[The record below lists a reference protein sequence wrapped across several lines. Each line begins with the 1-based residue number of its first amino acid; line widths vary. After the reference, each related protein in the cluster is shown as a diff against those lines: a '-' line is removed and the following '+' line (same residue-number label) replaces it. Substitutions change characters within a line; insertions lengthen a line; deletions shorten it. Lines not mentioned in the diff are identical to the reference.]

1 MLCSSYYTSYYT
13 EEPTTQR
20 RSTRSQA
27 SIPKKSSVPVS
38 PAVIPISAGLTPEG
52 GTDSPNQ
59 PSRGGYGDKTPASE
73 EFAPLKPMKSV
84 EGLESRCPTQR
95 PIHCVLTA
103 QATVYQQWQAR
114 IMYFHWKKQARAD
127 GECTDMTGFTRLVA
141 SENGKPD
148 GLEDEMPSVFVKQ
161 LSQMELSKLGHF
173 GVLNRPYS
181 VVQFIAAGHLTRIK
195 ESFVYIAEVRDCPR
209 VNASLL
215 LFLLC
220 LSSQTDHV
228 FMKPLKNLATD
239 DTPVAFGFGY
249 MFCSQHHQSTI
260 DKHSPGT
267 SWRDVQNVGPSPL
280 MISKEQLE
288 KVTGL
293 WYNLSLSLKRD
304 PVADRRFG
312 WVLEM
317 WGYSIAAASLH
328 INHRVLGQFQVEGG
342 AGIGV
347 PRDRYIFHYTYGIEY
362 SLSGKPQ
369 TGRIGEW
376 SLDKRH
382 YGTSYPPR
390 NLRPPPDSASDGAK
404 WLLHAF
410 NEASAGI
417 EAWPLTKALGTVGW
431 RRDAGTGIE
440 GSQLANRIIG
450 TSWTWS
456 GITGLA
462 FQREGQAK
470 TPWGTGVWG
479 ILPKDIDYNDD
490 GFCEVGC
497 AFLDFSGALHNLR
510 FDWTATPSTFKTY
523 RIGDGESIAGVQVKD

>member
-1 MLCSSYYTSYYT
+1 MYTFERYVSYQDRQPLGIFNQPLQIRNKRNFPNSSIHQHNQVYNTTFFRYELKSDKFRNCNLVGWLAMRRWLLCLLLYCSLLFGWHMLCSSYYTSYYT

-52 GTDSPNQ
+52 GTDSPNE

-220 LSSQTDHV
+220 LSSQVRLVKGQGLLSHV
-228 FMKPLKNLATD
+228 
-239 DTPVAFGFGY
+239 
-249 MFCSQHHQSTI
+249 
-260 DKHSPGT
+260 
-267 SWRDVQNVGPSPL
+267 
-280 MISKEQLE
+280 
-288 KVTGL
+288 
-293 WYNLSLSLKRD
+293 
-304 PVADRRFG
+304 
-312 WVLEM
+312 
-317 WGYSIAAASLH
+317 
-328 INHRVLGQFQVEGG
+328 
-342 AGIGV
+342 
-347 PRDRYIFHYTYGIEY
+347 
-362 SLSGKPQ
+362 
-369 TGRIGEW
+369 RI
-376 SLDKRH
+376 
-382 YGTSYPPR
+382 
-390 NLRPPPDSASDGAK
+390 
-404 WLLHAF
+404 
-410 NEASAGI
+410 
-417 EAWPLTKALGTVGW
+417 VC
-431 RRDAGTGIE
+431 
-440 GSQLANRIIG
+440 
-450 TSWTWS
+450 
-456 GITGLA
+456 
-462 FQREGQAK
+462 
-470 TPWGTGVWG
+470 V
-479 ILPKDIDYNDD
+479 
-490 GFCEVGC
+490 
-497 AFLDFSGALHNLR
+497 
-510 FDWTATPSTFKTY
+510 
-523 RIGDGESIAGVQVKD
+523 